1 MNMQQLFKTSIRS
14 IIHHKGRSLLT
25 TLGINI
31 GVASIIAMLA
41 IGNGAKEKI
50 RREILS
56 SGKNIIYIQGGRLNI
71 FDSKMENT
79 PNKERPLTMEDL
91 QTLQKTCPTI
101 GKISPMSS
109 STQVIKFLNAKAGV
123 ELKAG
128 NENLLSILNRTIQVG
143 SFYTNLH
150 VHSGSRVIVLGY
162 AAAKKLFK
170 SLDPVN
176 QIVTINHI
184 PFIVI
189 GVVNKLPYQTDG
201 DFSDANLDSFIP
213 ISTFQKHIEH
223 SLRPYIRG
231 IAISAKTYDFIPHTV
246 KQVTQYLRMRHYIKL
261 KAPSDFTIFDQQSI
275 LNAAKTSSDT
285 FTFFL
290 LVIACI
296 SLLVG
301 GIGVMNIMLVAIT
314 ERTKEI
320 GIRMA
325 LGATQK
331 NILTQ
336 FLTESLILCSIGG
349 LLGIILGVIAPFITS
364 IFTGWAVIIKPQ
376 SIIVAFF
383 ALFIIGIVFGYYP
396 AYTASRLNPVD
407 ALQEK

>member
-1 MNMQQLFKTSIRS
+1 MNVQQLFKTSIRS

-79 PNKERPLTMEDL
+79 HKKERPLTMEDL
-91 QTLQKTCPTI
+91 QSLQRTCPTI
-101 GKISPMSS
+101 ANISSMSS
-109 STQVIKFLNAKAGV
+109 SAQVIKFLNAKAGV

-128 NENLLSILNRTIQVG
+128 NENLLSILNRTIQAG
-143 SFYTNLH
+143 TFYTNIH
-150 VHSGSRVIVLGY
+150 VQSGSRVIVLGH

-170 SLDPVN
+170 SLDPIN

-184 PFIVI
+184 PFIVV
-189 GVVNKLPYQTDG
+189 GVANKLTYQTDG

-231 IAISAKTYDFIPHTV
+231 IAISAKTYDLIPLTV

-261 KAPSDFTIFDQQSI
+261 KDPNDFTIFDQQSI

-301 GIGVMNIMLVAIT
+301 GIGVMNIMLVSIT

-331 NILTQ
+331 NILAQ
-336 FLTESLILCSIGG
+336 FLTEALILCSIGG
-349 LLGIILGVIAPFITS
+349 LLGIILGVIAPFVTS
-364 IFTGWAVIIKPQ
+364 IFTGWAVIIKPL
-376 SIIVAFF
+376 SIVIAFF

-396 AYTASRLNPVD
+396 AYKASRLNPVD